1 MSTFI
6 IYQAL
11 YPNFF
16 LNICIV
22 SYIKNYDLPK
32 NFHCGDLEA
41 FSRAS
46 WCSHNDNF
54 TTRRICVFAY
64 LCICVFVYLR
74 ICVFEYLR
82 VCIFAYLCMCV
93 FVYLRICE
101 FAYVCICKPSSF
113 FHKTLP
119 GGTIGTPSLT
129 MRRVPTTALALQS
142 VDLNQ
147 KVPLLYRWYG
157 ATM

>member
-1 MSTFI
+1 MKAKGRGCVHIHNISSLI
-6 IYQAL
+6 SEL
-11 YPNFF
+11 F

-54 TTRRICVFAY
+54 TTRRICVLRNCVYICMRICIVEY

-74 ICVFEYLR
+74 NCV
-82 VCIFAYLCMCV
+82 
-93 FVYLRICE
+93 
-101 FAYVCICKPSSF
+101 FAYVCMCKPSSF
-113 FHKTLP
+113 FHKSLP
-119 GGTIGTPSLT
+119 GGTIGTPSPT

-147 KVPLLYRWYG
+147 KAPLLYRWYG

>member
-1 MSTFI
+1 MTFLRTSTVVTWKPSAAQAGARTMTILPPGVFVYLH
-6 IYQAL
+6 IY
-11 YPNFF
+11 
-16 LNICIV
+16 
-22 SYIKNYDLPK
+22 
-32 NFHCGDLEA
+32 
-41 FSRAS
+41 
-46 WCSHNDNF
+46 
-54 TTRRICVFAY
+54 VFAY
-64 LCICVFVYLR
+64 LCICVFAYLSICEFVYLR
-74 ICVFEYLR
+74 
-82 VCIFAYLCMCV
+82 MCV